1 MIVGRREFL
10 KVLGATAGSLGFGA
24 CDRRWSVPARL
35 VDLALRGPGVESER
49 HTVCGL
55 CPSGCGLKVRLVD
68 GVPVGL
74 KGNPRHPLNRG
85 GLCPVGQAGLEV
97 LYAPER
103 LRGPLRRGEDGAHHP
118 TTWEEALAEISTRL
132 AGIRAAG
139 RGDAVALLS
148 GEPGRLFHELAERFA
163 GALGIPRVARV
174 GGESPVPYRLT
185 QGLEEA
191 PGFDLGHSD
200 LVLSFGLDL
209 FEDGPAPLHAISAL
223 IGTRPTERRAA
234 LLHVGTRLSPS
245 ATKAESYL
253 AVEPGTH
260 AAAALGIAHVL
271 VREGRV
277 DPDFLA
283 EHTFGFED
291 WTDGAGRRHLG
302 FRRLLLERYY
312 PDRAAGLCGCEPRHL
327 VRLARRLSEASAP
340 VALAGGGALEGSNG
354 GWTGMAVHALNA
366 LLGAFERPGGVMLP
380 APIPFSRLSGPAA
393 PAAAAVGDPVQ
404 AIVERAG
411 EGGAGLDA
419 LILLNAN
426 PVQTSAAGERLREVL
441 GRIGLVVSCAPFLD
455 ETAAGAD
462 LVLPTPSDLETW
474 RDATTPP
481 TVAFS
486 VFGLGSPVVE
496 ALYDSRHPGDV
507 LLELARRGGDGA
519 AAALPWGDYE
529 AYLDERIEGLMVS
542 GQGAVL
548 SGSFEESWVQFLER
562 RGWRFLEQTR
572 LEDFRAGL
580 AREGGWWNPVH
591 PPGDWA
597 RQFRTPSARFEFYSR
612 AAEARLV
619 ELGGEGRGEDAASP
633 EALARGIA
641 AAGLEAGADEACLP
655 HFEPPV
661 LAGEGELVLVP
672 FRPITA
678 RGDLGAASPMLLEMF
693 GYPVLSGWQTW
704 AELSPET
711 ARRHD
716 LHDGDRVRLES
727 ERGAIEAVVV
737 VRPGSKPGAVHVPIG
752 LGRRGPAGGVGSNPL
767 TVLADVRDPVGGT
780 LALTSTRVRPRLVAR
795 RRHGGPAPRGGH
807 A

>member
-1 MIVGRREFL
+1 MIVGRRQFL
-10 KVLGATAGSLGFGA
+10 KLLGATAGSLGAGA
-24 CDRRWSVPARL
+24 CDRRWSVPSRL
-35 VDLALRGPGVESER
+35 VDLALRGPGLESER
-49 HTVCGL
+49 QTVCGL
-55 CPSGCGLKVRLVD
+55 CESGCGTTVRLVD
-68 GVPVGL
+68 GLPVGL

-85 GLCPVGQAGLEV
+85 GLCPVGKAGLEV
-97 LYAPER
+97 LYAPDR
-103 LRGPLRRGEDGAHHP
+103 LRGPLRRGADGRHHP
-118 TTWEEALAEISTRL
+118 TTWEEALSEIAVRL
-132 AGIRAAG
+132 SELRADG
-139 RGDAVALLS
+139 RGDRVALVC
-148 GEPGRLFHELAERFA
+148 GEPGRLFQDLAERFA
-163 GALGIPRVARV
+163 AALGTPHVARL
-174 GGESPVPYRLT
+174 GGEIAVPYRLT
-185 QGLEEA
+185 QGLDEA
-191 PGFDLGHSD
+191 PGFDLAHSD

-223 IGTRPTERRAA
+223 VGARPTAERAA

-271 VREGRV
+271 VREGRI
-277 DPDFLA
+277 DQDFLS

-291 WTDGAGRRHLG
+291 WTDGSGRAHLG

-312 PDRAAGLCGCEPRHL
+312 PDRAAGLCGCEPRRL
-327 VRLARRLSEASAP
+327 VRLARRLGEASAP
-340 VALAGGGALEGSNG
+340 VALAGGDALSGSNAA
-354 GWTGMAVHALNA
+354 WTGMAVHALNA

-380 APIPFSRLSGPAA
+380 APIPFSRLSGPAPRLA
-393 PAAAAVGDPVQ
+393 GGDDPVE
-404 AIVERAG
+404 AIVERAR
-411 EGGAGLDA
+411 EGAPGLDA
-419 LILLNAN
+419 LILVNAD
-426 PVQTSAAGERLREVL
+426 PVQTSPAGERLRAAME
-441 GRIGLVVSCAPFLD
+441 RIGLVVACASFLD

-462 LVLPTPSDLETW
+462 LVLPTPTYLETW

-481 TVAFS
+481 MVAFS
-486 VFGLGSPVVE
+486 VLGLGSPVVE
-496 ALYDSRHPGDV
+496 ALYDSRHPGDI
-507 LLELARRGGDGA
+507 LLELARRGGDGS
-519 AAALPWGDYE
+519 AAALPWPDYE
-529 AYLDERIEGLMVS
+529 AYLGERIGGLMVS
-542 GQGAVL
+542 GEGAVL

-580 AREGGWWNPVH
+580 AREGGWWNPIH
-591 PPGDWA
+591 PRGDWA

-612 AAEARLV
+612 AVEARLV
-619 ELGGEGRGEDAASP
+619 ELGAGDEGTPAGDDGALGRG
-633 EALARGIA
+633 LA

-678 RGDLGAASPMLLEMF
+678 RGDLGASSPMLLEMF

-716 LHDGDRVRLES
+716 LEDGDRVSLES
-727 ERGAIEAVVV
+727 ERGSIEAVVV
-737 VRPGSKPGAVHVPIG
+737 VRPGSKPDTVHVPLG
-752 LGRRGPAGGVGSNPL
+752 LGRRGPGEGIGSNPL
-767 TVLADVRDPVGGT
+767 TVLAEVRDPIGRT

-795 RRHGGPAPRGGH
+795 RRHGAPAPRGGH

>member
-10 KVLGATAGSLGFGA
+10 KLFGATAGSVGVGA

-35 VDLALRGPGVESER
+35 VDLALRGPGLESER

-55 CPSGCGLKVRLVD
+55 CESGCGLTVRLVD
-68 GVPVGL
+68 GLAVGL

-85 GLCPVGQAGLEV
+85 GLCPVGKAGLDV
-97 LYAPER
+97 LYAPDR
-103 LRGPLRRGEDGAHHP
+103 LRGPLRRGADGAHHP
-118 TTWEEALAEISTRL
+118 TTWEAALDEIAARL
-132 AGIRAAG
+132 GELRAAG
-139 RGDAVALLS
+139 RGSRVALLS
-148 GEPGRLFHELAERFA
+148 GEPGRLFHELADAFA
-163 GALGIPRVARV
+163 AGLGASPAGRLGA
-174 GGESPVPYRLT
+174 ESAVPYRLT
-185 QGLEEA
+185 QGLDEP
-191 PGFDLGHSD
+191 PGFDLAHSD

-223 IGTRPTERRAA
+223 IGARPTASRAA

-260 AAAALGIAHVL
+260 GAAALGIAHVL

-277 DPDFLA
+277 DQDFLS

-291 WTDGAGRRHLG
+291 WTDASGGRHLG

-312 PDRAAGLCGCEPRHL
+312 PDRAAGLCGCEPRRL
-327 VRLARRLSEASAP
+327 VRLARRLAEASAP
-340 VALAGGGALEGSNG
+340 VALAGGDALTGSNA
-354 GWTGMAVHALNA
+354 GWAGMAVHALNA

-380 APIPFSRLSGPAA
+380 APIPFTRLPGS
-393 PAAAAVGDPVQ
+393 AAAASPAPAGDPVE
-404 AIVERAG
+404 AIVERAREG
-411 EGGAGLDA
+411 EAGLDA

-426 PVQTSAAGERLREVL
+426 PVQTSPAGERLGDAME
-441 GRIGLVVSCAPFLD
+441 RIGLVVACAPFLD
-455 ETAAGAD
+455 ETAGRAD
-462 LVLPTPSDLETW
+462 LVLPTPTYLETW
-474 RDATTPP
+474 RDATTPA

-486 VFGLGSPVVE
+486 VLGLGSPVIE
-496 ALYDSRHPGDV
+496 PLHDTRHPGDV
-507 LLELARRGGDGA
+507 LLELARRDG
-519 AAALPWGDYE
+519 AALPWSDYE
-529 AYLDERIEGLMVS
+529 AYLGERIEGLMVS

-612 AAEARLV
+612 AVEARLV
-619 ELGGEGRGEDAASP
+619 ELGAEAAGEP
-633 EALARGIA
+633 EGGNGALARGIA
-641 AAGLEAGADEACLP
+641 AAGLEVGADEACLP

-711 ARRHD
+711 ARRHH
-716 LHDGDRVRLES
+716 LGDGDRVRLES
-727 ERGAIEAVVV
+727 DRGSLEAVVV
-737 VRPGSKPGAVHVPIG
+737 VRPGSKPGTVHVPLG
-752 LGRRGPAGGVGSNPL
+752 LGRQGPAQGVGSNPL
-767 TVLADVRDPVGGT
+767 AALAEVRDPIGGT

-795 RRHGGPAPRGGH
+795 RRHGGPAPSGGH